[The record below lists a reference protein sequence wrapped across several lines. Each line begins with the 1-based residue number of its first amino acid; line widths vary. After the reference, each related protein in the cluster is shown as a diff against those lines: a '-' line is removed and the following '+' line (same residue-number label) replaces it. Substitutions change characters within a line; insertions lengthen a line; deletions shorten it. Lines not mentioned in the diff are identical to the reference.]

1 MNHGQSRFGGFNHGI
16 VPTIACVNE
25 ATTPLRVELDELI
38 AAMQEYV
45 DKHVAPVW
53 GMPARLVK
61 SKSFIKGA
69 WGLVFLD
76 DSDHADTL
84 GYHDLTDE
92 GLPLAKVFV
101 RTTLKSGE
109 KISVCASHELVEM
122 LVDPA
127 INLLVTGPDRKSVYA
142 YESADPVEELSF
154 NVNNLPMSD
163 FVYPSYFEAFRK
175 PNSVQF
181 DQLKKLKKPFEI
193 HSGGYLSVF
202 QNGRWKQI
210 FATQAKENRFARE
223 DRRGHRSEA
232 RKKEGL
238 EPSGK
243 PRRPRA
249 ARSHKGGV

>member
-1 MNHGQSRFGGFNHGI
+1 MNHGQSRLVGFNHGI
-16 VPTIACVNE
+16 VPTIACVNQ
-25 ATTPLRVELDELI
+25 ATTPLSVDLDELI

-53 GMPARLVK
+53 STPARLVR
-61 SKSFIKGA
+61 SSDFIKGA

-84 GYHDLTDE
+84 GIHDLTDE

-101 RTTLKSGE
+101 RATLKSGE
-109 KISVCASHELVEM
+109 TVSVCASHELVEM

-127 INLLVTGPDRKSVYA
+127 VNLLVVGPRRKLYA

-154 NVNNLPMSD
+154 KVNNLPMSD

-175 PNSVQF
+175 PKSVQF
-181 DQLKKLKKPFEI
+181 DHLKKLKKPFEI

-202 QNGRWKQI
+202 QNGKWKPV
-210 FATQAKENRFARE
+210 FATQAKKKRFGRE

-232 RKKEGL
+232 RKKQAL
-238 EPSGK
+238 KPSGK
-243 PRRPRA
+243 PRRTRA
-249 ARSHKGGV
+249 PRSHRSGV